1 MEKHAS
7 STPSEK
13 WLLIERDDSNY
24 TPAAEIPDEY
34 LHLLMPYAGAYF
46 YRDEDCDMLTQH
58 IKAGEFSI
66 LGHDIFA
73 RKYFILRP
81 YTSRHILALHY
92 MHDDTIHAVIDQ
104 MGPFQLNEKEVNLFS
119 LHADF
124 HSAALDTGQRIT
136 SFHINLQPDAL
147 PALAEKF
154 PALKPLTLHPTEHLN
169 GPLNKEPYRINVI
182 GSFLLR
188 KLLSCRYVE
197 VQAECYLYRCC
208 IDLYQQF
215 AMQYAQSLQ
224 LPLRIPDT
232 QIALAHRVQD
242 FIQNNVSERFTSRE
256 LAERFDIPENLLH
269 TIFEQVFAIPVNDFI
284 LQQKMM
290 EAYDQLLQSKASLNK
305 IAYKTGYRNRQALTR
320 DFERYYGY
328 DPIFIRNA
336 Q

>member
-13 WLLIERDDSNY
+13 WLLIERDDKNY

-58 IKAGEFSI
+58 IKVSEFSI

-92 MHDDTIHAVIDQ
+92 MHDDSIHAVIDQ
-104 MGPFQLNEKEVNLFS
+104 MGPFRLSEKEVNLFS

-124 HSAALDTGQRIT
+124 HSAVLDTGQRIT
-136 SFHINLQPDAL
+136 SFHINLQPDTL

-154 PALKPLTLHPTEHLN
+154 PGLLPLTLHATDHLN
-169 GPLNKEPYRINVI
+169 GPVNKQPYRINVI
-182 GSFLLR
+182 GSLLLR
-188 KLLSCRYVE
+188 RLLSCRYVE

-208 IDLYQQF
+208 VDLYLQF

-224 LPLRIPDT
+224 LPVHLPDSH
-232 QIALAHRVQD
+232 IALANRVQD
-242 FIQNNVSERFTSRE
+242 FIQHNVQERLTSTA
-256 LAERFDIPENLLH
+256 LAEHFGAPEVVLQ
-269 TIFEQVFAIPVNDFI
+269 TAFEQVFAIPVNDFI

-290 EAYDQLLQSKASLNK
+290 AAYDLLLQTRSSLNN
-305 IAYKTGYRNRQALTR
+305 IAYRTGYRNRLALTR
-320 DFERYYGY
+320 DFEKYYGY